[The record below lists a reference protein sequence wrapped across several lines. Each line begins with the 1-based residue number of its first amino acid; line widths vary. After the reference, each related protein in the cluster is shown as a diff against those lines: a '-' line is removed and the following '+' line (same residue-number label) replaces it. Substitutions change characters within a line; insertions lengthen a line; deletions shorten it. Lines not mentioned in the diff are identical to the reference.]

1 MRDAHD
7 DGIAWIDA
15 NADVWQSANGFRYYV
30 WWHRMLMQIDK
41 GDYADVLSLYDNTLW
56 DPDSDEYLDLV
67 NDAAVLLRLELHGQD
82 VGDRWHALAEKCAPH
97 VTDHILAFIDVH
109 YRIALTAAGHKG
121 ADELMQSLQGYAG
134 MRGEENAQNT
144 RDVGIPLVEAVMA
157 HRAGQYDAVIE
168 ILLPIRYDFY
178 RMGGSHAQRDLFA
191 MVLIDAAIKG
201 GRKNVASMLLSERL
215 LRLPT
220 NAWTLARAGDIGL
233 AA

>member
-1 MRDAHD
+1 
-7 DGIAWIDA
+7 
-15 NADVWQSANGFRYYV
+15 
-30 WWHRMLMQIDK
+30 
-41 GDYADVLSLYDNTLW
+41 
-56 DPDSDEYLDLV
+56 
-67 NDAAVLLRLELHGQD
+67 
-82 VGDRWHALAEKCAPH
+82 
-97 VTDHILAFIDVH
+97 
-109 YRIALTAAGHKG
+109 
-121 ADELMQSLQGYAG
+121 
-134 MRGEENAQNT
+134 
-144 RDVGIPLVEAVMA
+144 MA